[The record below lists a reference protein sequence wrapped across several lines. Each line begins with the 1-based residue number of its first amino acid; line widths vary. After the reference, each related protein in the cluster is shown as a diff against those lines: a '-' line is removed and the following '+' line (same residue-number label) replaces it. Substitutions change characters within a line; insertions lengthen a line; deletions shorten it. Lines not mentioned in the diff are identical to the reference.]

1 MMKKLYFSFII
12 LILSLCF
19 CALPAGAQ
27 NHVTEIDIL
36 VTVRD
41 DGSAYVVQSWQGTFF
56 EGTENYLPIA
66 TNGIRITDFSVSD
79 KDGSY
84 TYISPWNIDASME
97 EKAGKCGVLETVDG
111 VELCFGIS
119 QYGENRYTLEY
130 VIHDF
135 LKSYTDYDGVNFMF
149 VNPDMS
155 TFPTDAKVR
164 IVLQNGTLLTE
175 ENARIWAFGYDGM
188 VEFDNGAVTAYT
200 TCALTGNDSVILMLE
215 LDKGILSPAS
225 FVNESFETVK
235 SNAFSGSDYDYEK
248 PDSLAKKLLKA
259 LFVGLVLLLILF
271 LLIHIIRRKMAI
283 KKFYQ
288 AANYFRDVPNGK
300 NMRITHYLAQT
311 FDVAKEE
318 SNLLGALFLSM
329 INEGCLEP
337 QIEED
342 VGFFGKTKET
352 VSLKL
357 VKEPADSSALEL
369 YRMLCPAAGED
380 GILQAKELEKYSYR
394 NPYQIPAFLSS
405 VKSYGE
411 TEFISRGGFLKRK
424 GNQIKYLSHIGQEE
438 LSETMGL
445 QKYLKEFT
453 LISEREIEELPIW
466 KDYLVYATLYGIAE
480 EVLKQLKKTYP
491 AQTADIELYQRNVLV
506 ANSYHRRMYTSSQKA
521 IQAQRSKGAGGRAS
535 FGGGGGFSGGGC
547 GGGSR

>member
-1 MMKKLYFSFII
+1 MMKKLYYSFIL

-19 CALPAGAQ
+19 FVLPAGAQ
-27 NHVTEIDIL
+27 NNVSEIDIL

-41 DGSAYVVQSWQGTFF
+41 DGSAYVVQNWQGTFT
-56 EGTENYLPIA
+56 EGSENYLPIS
-66 TNGIRITDFSVSD
+66 TNSIQITDFSVSD

-84 TYISPWNIDASME
+84 TYISPWNVDASLK
-97 EKAGKCGVLETVDG
+97 EKARKCGILETADG

-119 QYGENRYTLEY
+119 QYGENRYAIEY
-130 VIHDF
+130 VVHDF

-155 TFPTDAKVR
+155 TFPTDAQVR
-164 IVLQNGTLLTE
+164 IVLQNGTPLTE
-175 ENARIWAFGYDGM
+175 ENARIWAFGYAGM
-188 VEFDNGAVTAYT
+188 VEFENGSVNAYT
-200 TCALTGNDSVILMLE
+200 TDALTGSDSVIVMLE
-215 LDKGILSPAS
+215 LDKGILSPTS
-225 FVNESFETVK
+225 FVNDSFETVK
-235 SNAFSGSDYDYEK
+235 STAFSGSNYDYEK
-248 PDSLAKKLLKA
+248 PDSFIERLLKPFLA
-259 LFVGLVLLLILF
+259 SLVVLLIVLLLV
-271 LLIHIIRRKMAI
+271 HIIKRKMAI

-288 AANYFRDVPNGK
+288 KVNYFRDVPNGK
-300 NMRITHYLAQT
+300 NIRITHYLAQT
-311 FDVAKEE
+311 FDVAREE
-318 SNLLGALFLSM
+318 SNIIGALFLSM

-357 VKEPADSSALEL
+357 AKEPTDPAEQKL
-369 YRMLCPAAGED
+369 YRMLRPAAGED
-380 GILQAKELEKYSYR
+380 GILQPKELEKYSYR
-394 NPYQIPAFLSS
+394 NPYQIPNFLSS
-405 VKSYGE
+405 IKSYGE

-424 GNQIKYLSHIGQEE
+424 GNQIKHLSQVGQDE

-453 LISEREIEELPIW
+453 LISERDVEELPIW
-466 KDYLVYATLYGIAE
+466 KDYLVYATLYGIAD
-480 EVLKQLKKTYP
+480 EVLKQLKRVYP
-491 AQTADIELYQRNVLV
+491 AQTSDIELYHRNVLV
-506 ANSYHRRMYTSSQKA
+506 ANSYHRSMYTSSQKA

-535 FGGGGGFSGGGC
+535 FGGGGGFSGGGH

>member
-1 MMKKLYFSFII
+1 MKKLYYSFIL

-19 CALPAGAQ
+19 FVLPAGAQ
-27 NHVTEIDIL
+27 NNVSEIDIL

-41 DGSAYVVQSWQGTFF
+41 DGSAYVVQNWQGTFT
-56 EGTENYLPIA
+56 EGSENYLPIS
-66 TNGIRITDFSVSD
+66 TNSIQITDFSVSD

-84 TYISPWNIDASME
+84 TYISPWNVDASLK
-97 EKAGKCGVLETVDG
+97 EKARKCGILETADG

-119 QYGENRYTLEY
+119 QYGENRYAIEY
-130 VIHDF
+130 VVHDF

-155 TFPTDAKVR
+155 TFPTDAQVR
-164 IVLQNGTLLTE
+164 IVLQNGTPLTE
-175 ENARIWAFGYDGM
+175 ENARIWAFGYAGM
-188 VEFDNGAVTAYT
+188 VEFENGSVNAYT
-200 TCALTGNDSVILMLE
+200 TDALTGSDSVIVMLE
-215 LDKGILSPAS
+215 LDKGILSPTS
-225 FVNESFETVK
+225 FVNDSFETVK
-235 SNAFSGSDYDYEK
+235 STAFSGSNYDYEK
-248 PDSLAKKLLKA
+248 PDSFIERLLKPFLA
-259 LFVGLVLLLILF
+259 SLVVLLIVLLLV
-271 LLIHIIRRKMAI
+271 HIIKRKMAI

-288 AANYFRDVPNGK
+288 KVNYFRDVPNGK
-300 NMRITHYLAQT
+300 NIRITHYLAQT
-311 FDVAKEE
+311 FDVAREE
-318 SNLLGALFLSM
+318 SNIIGALFLSM

-357 VKEPADSSALEL
+357 AKEPTDPAEQKL
-369 YRMLCPAAGED
+369 YRMLRPAAGED
-380 GILQAKELEKYSYR
+380 GILQPKELEKYSYR
-394 NPYQIPAFLSS
+394 NPYQIPNFLSS
-405 VKSYGE
+405 IKSYGE

-424 GNQIKYLSHIGQEE
+424 GNQIKHLSQVGQDE

-453 LISEREIEELPIW
+453 LISERDVEELPIW
-466 KDYLVYATLYGIAE
+466 KDYLVYATLYGIAD
-480 EVLKQLKKTYP
+480 EVLKQLKRVYP
-491 AQTADIELYQRNVLV
+491 AQTSDIELYHRNVLV
-506 ANSYHRRMYTSSQKA
+506 ANSYHRSMYTSSQKA

-535 FGGGGGFSGGGC
+535 FGGGGGFSGGGH